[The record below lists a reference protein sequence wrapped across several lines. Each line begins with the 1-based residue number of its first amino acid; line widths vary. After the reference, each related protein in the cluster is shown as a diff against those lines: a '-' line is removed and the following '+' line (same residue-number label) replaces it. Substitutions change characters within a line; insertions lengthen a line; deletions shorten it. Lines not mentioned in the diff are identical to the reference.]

1 MDEAL
6 YELYDL
12 ATYRKNHPLEDSYTS
27 YLFEQGLDKILQ
39 KLGEEASEVII
50 AAKNISNL
58 DLKNEVCDL
67 LFGLVVLLVEKNIK
81 LDEVNESLKDRISTI
96 GEEKRYVGM
105 KVD

>member
-50 AAKNISNL
+50 AAKNIL
-58 DLKNEVCDL
+58 
-67 LFGLVVLLVEKNIK
+67 
-81 LDEVNESLKDRISTI
+81 T
-96 GEEKRYVGM
+96 
-105 KVD
+105 